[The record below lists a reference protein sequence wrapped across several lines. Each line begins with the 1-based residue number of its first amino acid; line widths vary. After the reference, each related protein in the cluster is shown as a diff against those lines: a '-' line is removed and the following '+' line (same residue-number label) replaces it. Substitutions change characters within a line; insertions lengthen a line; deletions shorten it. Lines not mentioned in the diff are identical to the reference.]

1 MAREYDDAVLRITA
15 RYVAEV
21 RAGHQPRL
29 SDYLARYPQYAEA
42 ITDFVAYFHAVEVD
56 IPAATNIMPPL
67 SEQSQSALDQAWE
80 RIASSEMKSKHTFSS
95 LLQLANRQGRSLPQL
110 ASDTGLSQDIIHKLE
125 QHVIQVSTIPYAALK
140 RLAQAL
146 QQPTGTI
153 LASLG
158 SNDQPSGARSIAES
172 PAGYSQE
179 HQPGEQVESF
189 REAIERSDAL
199 TSEQKETWFAILT
212 EEGL

>member
-1 MAREYDDAVLRITA
+1 MAREYDDAVLSITA

-42 ITDFVAYFHAVEVD
+42 ITDFVVYFHAVEVD
-56 IPAATNIMPPL
+56 IPAATSIMPPL

-146 QQPTGTI
+146 QQPIGTI

-158 SNDQPSGARSIAES
+158 SIDQQSGARSIAEA

-189 REAIERSDAL
+189 REAIERSAAL
-199 TSEQKETWFAILT
+199 NSEQKETWFAILT
-212 EEGL
+212 EEGI

>member
-29 SDYLARYPQYAEA
+29 SDYLARYPQHAEA

-56 IPAATNIMPPL
+56 IPAGTNIMPPL

-80 RIASSEMKSKHTFSS
+80 RIASSEMKSKRTFSS
-95 LLQLANRQGRSLPQL
+95 LLQLANQQGRSLPQL

-125 QHVIQVSTIPYAALK
+125 QHVIQASTIPYAALK

-146 QQPTGTI
+146 LQPVGTI

-158 SNDQPSGARSIAES
+158 SIDQQAGAPSIAEA

-199 TSEQKETWFAILT
+199 TSQQKETWFAILT

>member
-29 SDYLARYPQYAEA
+29 SDYLARYPQHAEA

-56 IPAATNIMPPL
+56 IPAGTNIMPPL

-80 RIASSEMKSKHTFSS
+80 RIASSEMKSKRTFSS
-95 LLQLANRQGRSLPQL
+95 LLQLANQQGRSLPQL

-125 QHVIQVSTIPYAALK
+125 QHVIQASTIPYAALK

-146 QQPTGTI
+146 LQPVGTI

-158 SNDQPSGARSIAES
+158 SIDQQAGAPSIAES

-199 TSEQKETWFAILT
+199 TSQQKETWFAILT